1 MPLLSLFC
9 PKYNFT
15 MRWNILWWSILIS
28 WTWFFKKYL
37 LCSHT
42 EKVKKYIRKGKKS
55 INQQKKVAKILEK
68 SDVLFWL
75 SYLPPL
81 SDFVPFCLTPPPPLK
96 SDIIYACSLILYEL
110 FQSRW
115 NILLVQTGLG
125 VIQKIKGNK
134 NLIPSIRS
142 GQNF

>member
-1 MPLLSLFC
+1 MMADF
-9 PKYNFT
+9 
-15 MRWNILWWSILIS
+15 RGGGG
-28 WTWFFKKYL
+28 
-37 LCSHT
+37 
-42 EKVKKYIRKGKKS
+42 VKQNG
-55 INQQKKVAKILEK
+55 
-68 SDVLFWL
+68 
-75 SYLPPL
+75 
-81 SDFVPFCLTPPPPLK
+81 TK